1 MATKALSRFQAAF
14 GKKAEAADDETTAP
28 GAEKIQD
35 EEKKSP
41 VDGVAAV
48 NGDSSESEPEHVSAD
63 AQDGVK
69 AVEATALAWSR
80 TTLILVFVNI
90 WLLYLVNAF
99 QGAILYSLVPFVT
112 SEFQSHS
119 QLNVIYIVADIM
131 TGVMYIPLSK
141 VLDVWGRA
149 QGFVAMTILAVLGMI
164 LMAAGKNFATF
175 CVAYVFY
182 SVGTGA
188 MTYCVDV
195 ITADISKLK
204 NRGLAYAFTSSPYMI
219 TAFAGP
225 RAAED
230 FYEKINWRWGFG
242 CFAIILPFVAAPLYF
257 TLRTY
262 LEKAKKEGILAEE
275 KVERTLVQSIKHYAV
290 EFDALGVFLFGAGLV
305 IFLIPFNIA
314 YEAPKGWESDYI
326 IAMLVIGFVLLVSFF
341 VYESKFAPVPMLN
354 FGILTNRTIIGT
366 CLLDAVYV
374 MSYYCWFNYFTS
386 FLMVVNN
393 VTIAQAGYISNTFGV
408 VSGVIL
414 FIVGYAIRK
423 TGYYKWLLYFT
434 VPMYI
439 LGQGLM
445 IYFRRPDKPVGFL
458 IMCQVFTS
466 FGGSIFIIIMQ
477 VAVLAAVDHQ
487 HVAAALALLFVTGS
501 VFGAIGGTI
510 SGAIWSNTFPSVLE
524 QYLPDDVKP
533 DVGTIYPDITAQLA
547 FDVGTPAR
555 IAIQEAYAYSQ
566 TRMVAAGTA
575 LMALAFIAV
584 LLIKN
589 INVGKIKQV
598 KGMVF

>member
-1 MATKALSRFQAAF
+1 MATKAFSRLQAAF
-14 GKKAEAADDETTAP
+14 GKNAEASVDEKTAP

-35 EEKKSP
+35 EEKKST
-41 VDGVAAV
+41 VDGVATV
-48 NGDSSESEPEHVSAD
+48 NSDGSESDPDHVSAD

-69 AVEATALAWSR
+69 DVEGAALAWSK
-80 TTLILVFVNI
+80 TTLILIFVNI

-99 QGAILYSLVPFVT
+99 KGAINYSLIPFVT

-131 TGVMYIPLSK
+131 TGVVYIPLSK
-141 VLDVWGRA
+141 ILDIWGRP
-149 QGFVAMTILAVLGMI
+149 QGFVAMTACAVLGTV
-164 LMAAGKNFATF
+164 LMAVCQNFETF
-175 CVAYVFY
+175 CAAYVFF
-182 SVGTGA
+182 SIGTSG

-225 RAAED
+225 KAAED

-242 CFAIILPFVAAPLYF
+242 AFAIILPFVAAPLF
-257 TLRTY
+257 FILRTY
-262 LEKAKKEGILAEE
+262 THKAKKEGILVEE
-275 KVERTLVQSIKHYAV
+275 KVQRTLVEKIKHYAV

-305 IFLIPFNIA
+305 VFLIPFSIA

-326 IAMLVIGFVLLVSFF
+326 IAMLVVGFILLVVFF

-354 FGILTNRTIIGT
+354 FQMLTNRTIIGV
-366 CLLDAVYV
+366 CLLDAVYI
-374 MSYYCWFNYFTS
+374 MAYYCWANYFTS

-393 VTIAQAGYISNTFGV
+393 VTMAQAGYISNTFGV
-408 VSGVIL
+408 VSGVVL

-423 TGYYKWLLYFT
+423 TGYYKWLLYIV
-434 VPMYI
+434 VPLYI

-445 IYFRRPDKPVGFL
+445 IYFRRPDKAVGFL

-510 SGAIWSNTFPSVLE
+510 SGAIWSNTFPEALE
-524 QYLPDDVKP
+524 RFLPEELKAEYT
-533 DVGTIYPDITAQLA
+533 TIYPDLTAQLA
-547 FDVGTPAR
+547 YEVGTPAR

-566 TRMVAAGTA
+566 TRMLAAGTA
-575 LMALAFIAV
+575 LMALAFISI

-589 INVGKIKQV
+589 INVAKIQQV